1 MTGSLISA
9 SHINVS
15 FGDTV
20 ALDDFSLDVPGGSL
34 VALVGPSGCGK
45 TTALR
50 VIAGFE
56 RPSGGTVSIRDRVVV
71 GNGKD
76 TPPERRNV
84 GMVFQEYALFPHIS
98 VAENVGYG
106 VRGADR
112 IERVADV
119 LKLVGLVEHASRF
132 PHELSGGEQQR
143 VALARALAP
152 SPDVVLLDEPFSNLD
167 APQRERM
174 RRELRKILK
183 AAGATAL
190 FVTHDQSE
198 ALAVADIIAVM
209 RQGKIVQSGIP
220 DDVYRAPVDPWVA
233 RFLGDAILL
242 PGVVEDGSVATPL
255 GNVETHLP
263 SGMAAQVMIRP
274 EWISPR
280 VTTNGFGKV
289 VDKEFYG
296 HDQLVEIE
304 LAQGQHVD
312 ALVPT
317 TNRIAVGDRVDIEI
331 VDAIVYGEGQLTA
344 NSRQPEEEQATADS
358 KNENW

>member
-1 MTGSLISA
+1 MTETLIA
-9 SHINVS
+9 VDHLNVS
-15 FGDTV
+15 FGDTA
-20 ALDDFSLDVPGGSL
+20 ALDDFSLEVPVGSL

-56 RPSGGTVSIRDRVVV
+56 TPSSGTVMIRGVTVV
-71 GNGKD
+71 GHGKEV
-76 TPPERRNV
+76 PPEKRNV

-112 IERVADV
+112 VQRVHDV
-119 LKLVGLVEHASRF
+119 LKLVGLSSYGSRF

-152 SPDVVLLDEPFSNLD
+152 GPEVVLLDEPFSNLD

-183 AAGATAL
+183 GAGATAI

-198 ALAVADIIAVM
+198 ALAIADLIAVM
-209 RQGKIVQSGIP
+209 RDGMIVQTGRP
-220 DDVYRAPVDPWVA
+220 DDVYEAPDSPWVA
-233 RFLGDAILL
+233 RFLGDALL
-242 PGVVEDGSVATPL
+242 LTGTVSDGSVQTVL
-255 GNVETHLP
+255 GSIATHLP
-263 SGMAAQVMIRP
+263 VGTAVDVMIRP
-274 EWISPR
+274 EWISPH
-280 VTTNGFGKV
+280 VTDSGEGKV
-289 VDKEFYG
+289 VDREFYG
-296 HDQLVEIE
+296 HDQRVEIE
-304 LAQGQHVD
+304 LAGGQKVE

-317 TNRIAVGDRVDIEI
+317 RNRMTVGDRVAIEL
-331 VDAIVYGEGQLTA
+331 VDAIVYEKPA
-344 NSRQPEEEQATADS
+344 NT
-358 KNENW
+358 